1 MQMQIYA
8 VFEGIYIP
16 HPQMSPSSCELGDS
30 SALVLRAAA

>member
-16 HPQMSPSSCELGDS
+16 RPQMSPSSCELGKS
-30 SALVLRAAA
+30 SALVLRPVA